1 VGIVGD
7 IRQVGL
13 DVAGRPEMY
22 LPCTQPVG
30 PQGFFTPRD
39 LAVRVPGDPLRYAA
53 ALRAAV
59 WSVDRNQ
66 PVADVQSLQNLVEKE
81 LGTERIQLWLLSA
94 FAGLA
99 LLLASIG
106 LYGLLSHMVMQRTR
120 DIGVRIAL
128 GARGRQ
134 VLAQVMWQGLSLVG
148 CGLMA
153 GVMASWWTTRLMQK
167 LLYGVKPTDLATFA
181 VVAAAL
187 LLAGAAACYIPA
199 RRATR
204 IDPME
209 ALRL

>member
-1 VGIVGD
+1 
-7 IRQVGL
+7 
-13 DVAGRPEMY
+13 
-22 LPCTQPVG
+22 
-30 PQGFFTPRD
+30 
-39 LAVRVPGDPLRYAA
+39 LRYVA

-59 WSVDRNQ
+59 WAVERNQ
-66 PVADVQSLQNLVEKE
+66 PVADVQLLQDLVDRE
-81 LGTERIQLWLLSA
+81 LSTQRVQLWLLGA

-106 LYGLLSHMVMQRTR
+106 LYGLLPHMVMQRTR

-128 GARGRQ
+128 GARGAQ
-134 VLAQVMWQGLSLVG
+134 VLAQVMGEGLSLVG

-181 VVAAAL
+181 VVAGAL

-199 RRATR
+199 RVLRVSTRWKRCASNTGDGHGNRLLTRAAPIRAATVTERPSRNTR
-204 IDPME
+204 PYY
-209 ALRL
+209 